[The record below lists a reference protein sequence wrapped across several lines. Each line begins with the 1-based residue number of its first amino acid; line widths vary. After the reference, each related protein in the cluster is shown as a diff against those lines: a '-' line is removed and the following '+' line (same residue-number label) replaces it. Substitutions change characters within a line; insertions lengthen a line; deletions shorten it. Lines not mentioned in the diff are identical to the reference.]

1 MVIHAGHARA
11 SICLISPTQ
20 AMPPYFPF
28 PSSTKATC
36 GPFSVSVVH
45 PVHVR
50 SHFCHNSSIQ
60 PVAPFVSD
68 LPRALAHVL
77 ANSGNGHP
85 CWPCACLVLSD
96 LTHPGLPF
104 FPSSTR
110 ATCDPFLVSIR
121 PSSPCTYSF
130 LLHRPI
136 PPLSDPP
143 CPLRIKFVSS
153 ISLNGLPTS
162 AQKCRCLSDPY
173 FKQLMSSSAL
183 GPSMGSGGNGV
194 IIKAFT
200 CYP

>member
-1 MVIHAGHARA
+1 MGPLFCLYRPSSPHMLSFLSQLIHSARCSSRLISLVHLLTCLPIPVMVIHAGHVRA
-11 SICLISPTQ
+11 LICLISPTQ

-50 SHFCHNSSIQ
+50 SHFCHNLSIQ

-104 FPSSTR
+104 FS
-110 ATCDPFLVSIR
+110 LV
-121 PSSPCTYSF
+121 
-130 LLHRPI
+130 HQ
-136 PPLSDPP
+136 
-143 CPLRIKFVSS
+143 
-153 ISLNGLPTS
+153 GH
-162 AQKCRCLSDPY
+162 
-173 FKQLMSSSAL
+173 M
-183 GPSMGSGGNGV
+183 
-194 IIKAFT
+194 
-200 CYP
+200 